1 MKKLIVLLMVMVMA
15 TSAFAI
21 IDPDDDMMGLY
32 FDMEADNPEV
42 MGALPYSTNVMY
54 LVITNPS
61 FDALYG
67 FEAGYTM
74 EGPGQVL
81 STVFANPQALNVG
94 TADNMIVG
102 FGSPTATAPVT
113 LLATISVLY
122 MSSTNEAVAFT
133 LHGTNPS
140 SVDPMYPVVLLANG
154 IESGYGLSAADGPAA
169 GINLVESV
177 VATDEVTF
185 DGIKSL
191 YR

>member
-21 IDPDDDMMGLY
+21 VDPDDDMMGLY
-32 FDMEADNPEV
+32 FDMNADNPEV

-102 FGSPTATAPVT
+102 YGSPSVTTPVT

-122 MSSTNEAVAFT
+122 MSSTNEAVSFT

-185 DGIKSL
+185 GGIKSL

>member
-102 FGSPTATAPVT
+102 FGSPTVTAPVT